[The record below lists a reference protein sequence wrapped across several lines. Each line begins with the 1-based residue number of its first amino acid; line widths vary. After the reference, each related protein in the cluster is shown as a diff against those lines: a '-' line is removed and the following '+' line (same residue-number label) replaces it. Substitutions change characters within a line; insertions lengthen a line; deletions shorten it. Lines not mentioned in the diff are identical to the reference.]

1 MTGICAK
8 NRQKKGT
15 SKSTAPQ
22 IDGSKM
28 VDRTRDGKRWWS
40 ETALLE
46 DYRGWMHKIAH
57 NGD

>member
-8 NRQKKGT
+8 NRQRKGT

-40 ETALLE
+40 
-46 DYRGWMHKIAH
+46 
-57 NGD
+57 